1 MVLLPKH
8 QAIRE
13 IQPVVME
20 LATVELEV
28 MEEVMVEIQEE
39 VEETMA
45 VVGVETERSH
55 RHN

>member
-45 VVGVETERSH
+45 VVGVETERSTLT
-55 RHN
+55 